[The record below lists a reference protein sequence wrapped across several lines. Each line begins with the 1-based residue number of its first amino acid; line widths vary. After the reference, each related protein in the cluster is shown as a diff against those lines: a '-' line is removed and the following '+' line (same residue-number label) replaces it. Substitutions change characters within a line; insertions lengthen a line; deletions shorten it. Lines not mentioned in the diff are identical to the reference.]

1 MMSVIPLTIEG
12 ENRTI
17 VQNQAEFR
25 VEGSALLIT
34 GLDPAQLQR
43 GTSNVSYDL
52 RVGAQCRDH
61 RGNTVKTIPEGGVLT
76 LTSGTA
82 VIIQSEESIHLPR
95 RLFGIIAPKV
105 SLLEL
110 GLSSTF
116 SKVDPGYNGHLLIT
130 LFNLGKATV
139 TLHRREVFCSLT
151 LIEVAPGAYLYEKGA
166 KQITAQ
172 PVKQPRRS
180 FREWVDVHHTV
191 VTIVLI
197 FVTLALAIVDLV
209 GLLLSSRAAR

>member
-1 MMSVIPLTIEG
+1 MMSVIPLTTEG
-12 ENRTI
+12 DDRTI
-17 VQNQAEFR
+17 VQNQADFR
-25 VEGSALLIT
+25 LEGDALLII
-34 GLDPAQLQR
+34 GLDPTQLQR

-52 RVGAQCRDH
+52 RIGAQCRDH

-76 LTSGTA
+76 LRSGAA
-82 VIIQSEESIHLPR
+82 VIIQTEESIHLPR

-130 LFNLGKATV
+130 LFNLGKSTV

-151 LIEVAPGAYLYEKGA
+151 LIAVAPGAYLYEKGP

-172 PVKQPRRS
+172 SVKQPRRS
-180 FREWVDVHHTV
+180 FRDWVEVNHTV

-197 FVTLALAIVDLV
+197 FATLALGIEHLAVF
-209 GLLLSSRAAR
+209 LLSRHAAH